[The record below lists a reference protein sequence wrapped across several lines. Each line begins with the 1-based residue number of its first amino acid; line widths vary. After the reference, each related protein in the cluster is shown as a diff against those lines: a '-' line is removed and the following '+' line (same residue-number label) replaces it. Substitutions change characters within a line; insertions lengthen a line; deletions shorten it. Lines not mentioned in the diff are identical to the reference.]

1 VFPQRTSNRRAAPA
15 LPDFKVRAKRR
26 SIKRID
32 LSKFCLLLPFYLLC
46 LLDTGLSGIY
56 TAFARAKIQGRSAT
70 PADEPGVAVVGE
82 VSDDSGIP
90 DQVHQTLHDLLVIA
104 LHEPA
109 KRPHLCDRLLRD
121 HPKLRII
128 AVASQLNYSVFYWA
142 SFDIHCNEIEFSEQ
156 GILNAVRNITATG
169 VGELV

>member
-1 VFPQRTSNRRAAPA
+1 
-15 LPDFKVRAKRR
+15 VRARHR
-26 SIKRID
+26 WIKHID

-70 PADEPGVAVVGE
+70 LADEPGVEVVGE

-90 DQVHQTLHDLLVIA
+90 DQVHQTLPGLLVIA

-121 HPKLRII
+121 HPKSYPSRLSKITL
-128 AVASQLNYSVFYWA
+128 SFYWA

-156 GILNAVRNITATG
+156 GILNAVRNITAAG
-169 VGELV
+169 DGELV